1 MKLLVANAAVTLLL
15 RPANAKPKIG
25 GFNKSIG
32 QACDYGTRFLQCDA
46 RDNLLCGS
54 MVPRSFDEKDFFKD
68 QEVK

>member
-32 QACDYGTRFLQCDA
+32 QACDYGTRFLQCDT

-54 MVPRSFDEKDFFKD
+54 
-68 QEVK
+68 